1 MGETVGDLE
10 EDRIAIRSNFCS
22 ITYQKN
28 TVMIMPKILIVATG
42 IGAYAN
48 AILPTGLWLSELTH
62 IYHRAKG
69 LGCKIT
75 IASPKGGEIPVD
87 PESLKPFTLDKMS
100 KAYWN
105 DPEFRELLH
114 HAQSL
119 DEVAGR
125 RFDCVYLAGG
135 HGSMYDF
142 PDNAVLPAI
151 LKTHFESGKI
161 VSAICHGVCGLLNV
175 GLSDGQL
182 LVAGKK
188 ITGFSWFE
196 ETLARRK
203 KVVPFDLEAVLK
215 ERGADYRKAWI
226 PMTSKVVVDGT
237 LITGQNPLSSKE
249 MAKVVL
255 NHLTKREIR

>member
-100 KAYWN
+100 ISGA
-105 DPEFRELLH
+105 
-114 HAQSL
+114 
-119 DEVAGR
+119 VASCPKSR
-125 RFDCVYLAGG
+125 
-135 HGSMYDF
+135 
-142 PDNAVLPAI
+142 
-151 LKTHFESGKI
+151 
-161 VSAICHGVCGLLNV
+161 
-175 GLSDGQL
+175 
-182 LVAGKK
+182 
-188 ITGFSWFE
+188 
-196 ETLARRK
+196 
-203 KVVPFDLEAVLK
+203 
-215 ERGADYRKAWI
+215 
-226 PMTSKVVVDGT
+226 
-237 LITGQNPLSSKE
+237 
-249 MAKVVL
+249 
-255 NHLTKREIR
+255 

>member
-1 MGETVGDLE
+1 
-10 EDRIAIRSNFCS
+10 
-22 ITYQKN
+22 
-28 TVMIMPKILIVATG
+28 MPKVSMKLRGDGSTVFIWLEDMVACTISRTMPSCRQFSKRILKAAKSCRRFVT
-42 IGAYAN
+42 AYA
-48 AILPTGLWLSELTH
+48 
-62 IYHRAKG
+62 
-69 LGCKIT
+69 
-75 IASPKGGEIPVD
+75 D
-87 PESLKPFTLDKMS
+87 
-100 KAYWN
+100 
-105 DPEFRELLH
+105 
-114 HAQSL
+114 
-119 DEVAGR
+119 
-125 RFDCVYLAGG
+125 
-135 HGSMYDF
+135 
-142 PDNAVLPAI
+142 
-151 LKTHFESGKI
+151 
-161 VSAICHGVCGLLNV
+161 
-175 GLSDGQL
+175 DGQL

>member
-48 AILPTGLWLSELTH
+48 AILP
-62 IYHRAKG
+62 
-69 LGCKIT
+69 
-75 IASPKGGEIPVD
+75 
-87 PESLKPFTLDKMS
+87 TLDKMS

-142 PDNAVLPAI
+142 PDNAVLQAI

-175 GLSDGQL
+175 GLSDGQM

>member
-142 PDNAVLPAI
+142 PDNAVLQAI

-182 LVAGKK
+182 LVAGKRSPDSA
-188 ITGFSWFE
+188 GS
-196 ETLARRK
+196 RK
-203 KVVPFDLEAVLK
+203 PLP
-215 ERGADYRKAWI
+215 GAKRLFLS
-226 PMTSKVVVDGT
+226 TSK
-237 LITGQNPLSSKE
+237 
-249 MAKVVL
+249 
-255 NHLTKREIR
+255 RC

>member
-1 MGETVGDLE
+1 
-10 EDRIAIRSNFCS
+10 
-22 ITYQKN
+22 
-28 TVMIMPKILIVATG
+28 
-42 IGAYAN
+42 
-48 AILPTGLWLSELTH
+48 
-62 IYHRAKG
+62 
-69 LGCKIT
+69 
-75 IASPKGGEIPVD
+75 
-87 PESLKPFTLDKMS
+87 
-100 KAYWN
+100 
-105 DPEFRELLH
+105 
-114 HAQSL
+114 
-119 DEVAGR
+119 
-125 RFDCVYLAGG
+125 
-135 HGSMYDF
+135 MYDF
-142 PDNAVLPAI
+142 PDNAVLQAI

-215 ERGADYRKAWI
+215 ERDADYRKAWI

-255 NHLTKREIR
+255 NHLTKRDIR

>member
-1 MGETVGDLE
+1 MATEKENG
-10 EDRIAIRSNFCS
+10 
-22 ITYQKN
+22 
-28 TVMIMPKILIVATG
+28 LIIHIVKE
-42 IGAYAN
+42 
-48 AILPTGLWLSELTH
+48 LPENPAAEFTAVVDA
-62 IYHRAKG
+62 AKRQ
-69 LGCKIT
+69 
-75 IASPKGGEIPVD
+75 A
-87 PESLKPFTLDKMS
+87 
-100 KAYWN
+100 
-105 DPEFRELLH
+105 
-114 HAQSL
+114 
-119 DEVAGR
+119 
-125 RFDCVYLAGG
+125 
-135 HGSMYDF
+135 
-142 PDNAVLPAI
+142 
-151 LKTHFESGKI
+151 
-161 VSAICHGVCGLLNV
+161 
-175 GLSDGQL
+175 DGQM

>member
-1 MGETVGDLE
+1 
-10 EDRIAIRSNFCS
+10 
-22 ITYQKN
+22 
-28 TVMIMPKILIVATG
+28 MIMPKILIVATG

-125 RFDCVYLAGG
+125 QFDCVYLAGG

-142 PDNAVLPAI
+142 PDNAVLQAI

-175 GLSDGQL
+175 GLSDGQM